1 MCYVMRSTA
10 LIFFL
15 MTLLCSEYVCAA
27 TELKSAPGGGFPS
40 SAERSKNAPFL
51 LEDPF
56 KILNDADAVVAPPQ
70 LDQALNPN
78 QQDVQ
83 SSVVLAGGLRAQMLA
98 VGKKRKLSPHLKEEF
113 LKTFGK
119 DLPAE
124 LKEALEDPAFTALLP
139 GVRAAKSLIPTA
151 KASINVTKESA
162 LKPIRTLNDA
172 WAAAYCFNPELES
185 ARKKINLAVN
195 QLSRAFSAMR
205 PQVYFNMDHNQSGA
219 LDSQTGDNARTYDAD
234 GVPTTKAQYHQRDW
248 TNKAGISAKQTLFS
262 GGGIIARIMK
272 AKAEFFAACW
282 SYVVAEQNVLLKVS
296 EAYLDYLLA
305 DDLLH
310 MEEINSASLDMLFK
324 ASNVALSTGVEKP
337 GDRSIAAGQ
346 ALMQGASKVIEA
358 QRNKNT
364 MLVKL
369 QSLIG
374 APVELLEN
382 LVMPTQFTDLP
393 KDVKALKAKILE
405 SNPSIKASMLTL
417 SAKKHEVIS
426 TQSEF
431 LPKIELEGSVDRKI
445 SKQQRKSNPET
456 YSNRFTNGTS
466 SAQFGVG
473 LRVPIYDRG
482 LMHANLRISEQEVKL
497 ARLEL
502 EQNKRTVLWEGV
514 QQWNTLYASLVN
526 QSLAFRGMLFY
537 TQALM
542 NAQKEYDVGVLNI
555 IDFSRVQENWI
566 SACRT
571 WITQRFAVIKS
582 SIAVAAYLGKVT
594 AQKLKLPVALFNP
607 KKYYEEYATRW
618 TGIGADESEN
628 ALFELDPLERKE

>member
-1 MCYVMRSTA
+1 MHSTA
-10 LIFFL
+10 LKWFL
-15 MTLLCSEYVCAA
+15 IALLCPGNMWA
-27 TELKSAPGGGFPS
+27 KSAPDIVSKGLFPAS
-40 SAERSKNAPFL
+40 KERSDTTLPALN
-51 LEDPF
+51 DSF
-56 KILNDADAVVAPPQ
+56 KIFNDADTAVAPPQ
-70 LDQALNPN
+70 LDQALHPH
-78 QQDVQ
+78 QQG
-83 SSVVLAGGLRAQMLA
+83 VLSNMPAGGLREQMLTVA
-98 VGKKRKLSPHLKEEF
+98 KKRKLSPHLKAEF
-113 LKTFGK
+113 LKVFGK
-119 DLPAE
+119 DLPEE
-124 LKEALEDPAFTALLP
+124 LKQALEDPAFTALLP
-139 GVRAAKSLIPTA
+139 AVRAAKSSIP
-151 KASINVTKESA
+151 VTKPAVKVTKDSA
-162 LKPIRTLNDA
+162 LKPIQSLSDA

-205 PQVYFNMDHNQSGA
+205 PQIYLNMDHNQNGS
-219 LDSQTGDNARTYDAD
+219 LDTQNGNNPRTVDSD
-234 GVPTTKAQYHQRDW
+234 GVPTTQAQYHQREW
-248 TNKAGISAKQTLFS
+248 ANKMGVSAKQTLFA

-272 AKAEFFAACW
+272 AKAEFFASCW
-282 SYVVAEQNVLLKVS
+282 SYVVAEQNILLKVS

-305 DDLLH
+305 DDLLQ
-310 MEEINSASLDMLFK
+310 MEEINAASLDMLFK
-324 ASNVALSTGVEKP
+324 ASNAALSAGIEKP

-346 ALMQGASKVIEA
+346 ALMQGASKVVEA
-358 QRNKNT
+358 QRNRNT

-374 APVELLEN
+374 APVEVLKC

-393 KDVKALKAKILE
+393 KDVKSLKAKIL
-405 SNPSIKASMLTL
+405 SDNPSIKASLFTL
-417 SAKKHEVIS
+417 AGKKHEVVAM
-426 TQSEF
+426 QAEF
-431 LPKIELEGSVDRKI
+431 LPKIELEGSVDRKVFN
-445 SKQQRKSNPET
+445 QQRKASPYF
-456 YSNRFTNGTS
+456 YSNQFKEGNS

-482 LMHANLRISEQEVKL
+482 LMHANLRTSEQEVKL

-514 QQWNTLYASLVN
+514 QQWNTLYTSIVN

-542 NAQKEYDVGVLNI
+542 NAQKEYDVGALNI

-571 WITQRFAVIKS
+571 WITQRFAVVKS
-582 SIAVAAYLGKVT
+582 SIAVASFLGKVT

>member
-1 MCYVMRSTA
+1 
-10 LIFFL
+10 
-15 MTLLCSEYVCAA
+15 
-27 TELKSAPGGGFPS
+27 
-40 SAERSKNAPFL
+40 
-51 LEDPF
+51 
-56 KILNDADAVVAPPQ
+56 
-70 LDQALNPN
+70 
-78 QQDVQ
+78 
-83 SSVVLAGGLRAQMLA
+83 
-98 VGKKRKLSPHLKEEF
+98 
-113 LKTFGK
+113 
-119 DLPAE
+119 
-124 LKEALEDPAFTALLP
+124 
-139 GVRAAKSLIPTA
+139 
-151 KASINVTKESA
+151 
-162 LKPIRTLNDA
+162 
-172 WAAAYCFNPELES
+172 
-185 ARKKINLAVN
+185 
-195 QLSRAFSAMR
+195 
-205 PQVYFNMDHNQSGA
+205 
-219 LDSQTGDNARTYDAD
+219 
-234 GVPTTKAQYHQRDW
+234 
-248 TNKAGISAKQTLFS
+248 LFS

-282 SYVVAEQNVLLKVS
+282 SYVVAEQNILLKVS

-369 QSLIG
+369 QSLVG
-374 APVELLEN
+374 APVEFLEK

-393 KDVKALKAKILE
+393 KNVKALKTKILE

-426 TQSEF
+426 AQSEF
-431 LPKIELEGSVDRKI
+431 LPKIELEGAVERKLYNL
-445 SKQQRKSNPET
+445 KRVANP
-456 YSNRFTNGTS
+456 STNSTQFNEGTS
-466 SAQFGVG
+466 SAHFGVG

-514 QQWNTLYASLVN
+514 QQWNTLYASIVN
-526 QSLAFRGMLFY
+526 QSLSFRGMLFY

-566 SACRT
+566 AACRT
-571 WITQRFAVIKS
+571 WITQRFAVVKS